1 MAERDRRGV
10 AAAAQ
15 VALRDDPAFLRGLV
29 QGAVQAILEAEMT
42 AHVGAERDER
52 APGRSGH
59 RHGSKPHAY
68 HAGGDARAAG
78 APEPGGHLVGDD
90 GDGQPLGRQL
100 LEQDERA
107 GLGLPL
113 RDEHIGV
120 DEVGHRLSRSTLA
133 LLRALRL
140 QIAQQLVT
148 VNAGEGLV
156 QGTQPGDGS
165 LGIVVGEDIAGWYRL
180 GDEERV
186 EAFTGIH
193 NHRFAAH
200 LRRL

>member
-1 MAERDRRGV
+1 MAERDRRGL

-29 QGAVQAILEAEMT
+29 QGAVQAILDAEMT

-52 APGRSGH
+52 APRAQ
-59 RHGSKPHAY
+59 RPPPWLQATHAY
-68 HAGGDARAAG
+68 HAGEDARAAG

-90 GDGQPLGRQL
+90 EDGQPLGRQL

-120 DEVGHRLSRSTLA
+120 DLVWST
-133 LLRALRL
+133 
-140 QIAQQLVT
+140 
-148 VNAGEGLV
+148 
-156 QGTQPGDGS
+156 
-165 LGIVVGEDIAGWYRL
+165 
-180 GDEERV
+180 
-186 EAFTGIH
+186 
-193 NHRFAAH
+193 
-200 LRRL
+200 